1 MMKTRK
7 RKVFSK
13 ILIGAI
19 VLTVVSFF
27 AGISALSAL
36 KAQGTPGETVYVV
49 VESGDTLSDVTATLE
64 THQLIGLKLVVELY
78 ARFEKIT
85 DFKAGIY
92 KVDRGWDAKTL
103 LTYLTDA
110 SNTQKNDIPLTIIPG
125 DWAKDVAETI
135 AEVTDFTSDEVLAL
149 WNDDAFLAE
158 LDAQFTVITPELLAI
173 QNARVKLEGYLLPET
188 IFINPAWDLKQITQ
202 RILEQTEKVYTDN
215 QALFDASDLSV
226 HQLFTLASIVQF
238 EASKE
243 SDMKMVAQVFY
254 NRIAIDMRLQ
264 SSVTVCYALYN
275 YNSWEDCESNHGLVH
290 PYNTYQIDG
299 LPPGPIDNPSEMA
312 LLATLQPTPNPY
324 FFFIADVYGDGT
336 VYYAKTY
343 AEHLKNVEK
352 YLR

>member
-1 MMKTRK
+1 MMARK
-7 RKVFSK
+7 RKKFPYL
-13 ILIGAI
+13 LIGAI
-19 VLTVVSFF
+19 VLAIVSFF
-27 AGISALSAL
+27 AVTTVQAAL
-36 KAQGTPGETVYVV
+36 KAQGSAGETVYVV
-49 VESGDTLSDVTATLE
+49 VDSGDTLSDVVSTLE
-64 THQLIGLKLVVELY
+64 SHELIGMKLVVEFY
-78 ARFEKIT
+78 ARYEKIT

-92 KVDRGWDAKTL
+92 KIDRGWDAKTV

-110 SNTQKNDIPLTIIPG
+110 ANTQKNDIPLTIIPG
-125 DWAKDVAETI
+125 DWAKDVAATI
-135 AEVTDFTSDEVLAL
+135 AELTDFSVDDVLAL

-158 LDAQFTVITPELLAI
+158 LDAVYTVITPQLLAI

-188 IFINPAWDLKQITQ
+188 IFINPAWDLKQITR
-202 RILEQTEKVYTDN
+202 RIVDQTELVYTQN
-215 QALFDASDLSV
+215 QALFEESDLSV
-226 HQLFTLASIVQF
+226 HEVFTLASIVQF

-264 SSVTVCYALYN
+264 SSVTVCYALYD
-275 YNSWEDCESNHGLVH
+275 YNSWEECESNHELVH
-290 PYNTYQIDG
+290 PYNTYRIDG
-299 LPPGPIDNPSEMA
+299 LPPGPIDNPSRTA

-324 FFFIADVYGDGT
+324 YFFIADVYGDGT

>member
-1 MMKTRK
+1 MTTRK

-27 AGISALSAL
+27 AGISAFRAL
-36 KAQGTPGETVYVV
+36 NAQGTSGETVYVV
-49 VESGDTLSDVTATLE
+49 VESGDTLSDVTSTLVS
-64 THQLIGLKLVVELY
+64 HRLIGSKLVVELY
-78 ARFEKIT
+78 ARFQKIT

-135 AEVTDFTSDEVLAL
+135 AEVTDFTPEEVLAL

-202 RILEQTEKVYTDN
+202 RILEQTEKVYTDH

-264 SSVTVCYALYN
+264 SSVTVCYALYT
-275 YNSWEDCESNHGLVH
+275 YTSWEDCESNHGLLH

-299 LPPGPIDNPSEMA
+299 LPPGPIDNPSKTA

>member
-1 MMKTRK
+1 MMTRK

-19 VLTVVSFF
+19 VLTVASFF
-27 AGISALSAL
+27 AGMSALSAL
-36 KAQGTPGETVYVV
+36 NAQGTPGETVYVV
-49 VESGDTLSDVTATLE
+49 VESGDTLSDVTSTLE
-64 THQLIGLKLVVELY
+64 THQLIGFKLVVELY

-110 SNTQKNDIPLTIIPG
+110 TNTQKNDIPLTIIPG

-135 AEVTDFTSDEVLAL
+135 AEVTDFTPEQVLAL

-215 QALFDASDLSV
+215 QAIFDASDLSV

-264 SSVTVCYALYN
+264 SSVTVCYALYT
-275 YNSWEDCESNHGLVH
+275 YTSWEDCESNHGLVH

-299 LPPGPIDNPSEMA
+299 LPPGPIDNPSKTA

>member
-1 MMKTRK
+1 MTTRK
-7 RKVFSK
+7 RKK
-13 ILIGAI
+13 PTLILMGAI

-27 AGISALSAL
+27 AVMTTLSAL
-36 KAQGTPGETVYVV
+36 KAQGTSGETVYVV
-49 VESGDTLSDVTATLE
+49 VESGDMLSDVTDTLE
-64 THQLIGLKLVVELY
+64 AQQLIGMKLVVELY
-78 ARFEKIT
+78 ARFENIT

-103 LTYLTDA
+103 LMYMTDA
-110 SNTQKNDIPLTIIPG
+110 ANTQKNDIPLTIIPG
-125 DWAKDVAETI
+125 DWAKDVAATI
-135 AEVTDFTSDEVLAL
+135 AEVTDFSVEDVLAL
-149 WNDDAFLAE
+149 WNDTAFLTE
-158 LDAQFTVITPELLAI
+158 LDTQFTVITPELLAI

-188 IFINPAWDLKQITQ
+188 IFINPAWDLKQITAK
-202 RILEQTEKVYTDN
+202 ILEQTEKVYTEN
-215 QALFDASDLSV
+215 QALFDASELSV

-254 NRIAIDMRLQ
+254 NRMAIDMRLQ
-264 SSVTVCYALYN
+264 SSVTVCYALYT
-275 YNSWEDCESNHGLVH
+275 YNSWEDCESNHELVH

-299 LPPGPIDNPSEMA
+299 LPPGPIDNPSEIA

-324 FFFIADVYGDGT
+324 YFFIADVYGDGT